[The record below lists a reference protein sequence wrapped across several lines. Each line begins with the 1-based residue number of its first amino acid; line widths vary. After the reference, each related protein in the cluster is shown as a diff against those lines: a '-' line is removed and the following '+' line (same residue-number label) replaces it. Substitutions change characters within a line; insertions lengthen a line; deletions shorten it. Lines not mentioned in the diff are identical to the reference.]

1 MRLEERFS
9 GGQEGGEFMKKRRVV
24 KSRKAHR
31 VHHVSRTR
39 SEKLI
44 WGLEPEFILILGGG
58 FLIVVLGMM
67 ILYR

>member
-1 MRLEERFS
+1 
-9 GGQEGGEFMKKRRVV
+9 MKKRRVV

>member
-1 MRLEERFS
+1 MEFKK
-9 GGQEGGEFMKKRRVV
+9 GGGDFMKKRKVL
-24 KSRKAHR
+24 KSNKAHR
-31 VHHVSRTR
+31 VHHVSRAR

-44 WGLEPEFILILGGG
+44 WGLEPDFILILGGG